1 MSSTLN
7 KGDIQLQISQFILQL
22 KRQELTGSHDV
33 ALATAHL
40 LLRFVSA
47 SKWSHLDQLIVDVRA
62 LGKRLEDA
70 HPREFACGN
79 IVRRVLAVIREASGS
94 ETEGGLAASSMFEL
108 LSDKLPLTVG
118 EETKTKKVLKDA
130 KAEIIEGIQELIEEV
145 STSEENISTASAD
158 MIHEDEVI
166 LTATPDSKT
175 VLAFL
180 LKASVKRKFTVLI
193 TESFPNATEGAHAFA
208 RKLAKAGIETV
219 IIPDSLVYA
228 AMSRVGKV
236 LIGARTVLTDGSC
249 ISSAGVAAVCECAQQ
264 YRTPVLALAGA
275 YKLSPRH
282 PFDIESLIEVG
293 DSGKVVSF
301 TDNAIVDNVEVI
313 NPVYDYIRPKN
324 IDICITNLGGFSSSF
339 VYRLVL
345 DHYNPL
351 DVDLSN

>member
-22 KRQELTGSHDV
+22 KRQELSGSHDV

-47 SKWSHLDQLIVDVRA
+47 SKWSHLDQLIGDVRV
-62 LGKRLEDA
+62 LGNRLENA

-79 IVRRVLAVIREASGS
+79 IVRRVLALIREASG
-94 ETEGGLAASSMFEL
+94 TDPEGGLAASSMFEL
-108 LSDKLPLTVG
+108 LSENQPATG
-118 EETKTKKVLKDA
+118 EKGTTKKVLKDA
-130 KAEIIEGIQELIEEV
+130 KADIIEGIQELIEEI

-193 TESFPNATEGAHAFA
+193 TESFPNDTEGAHAFA

-249 ISSAGVAAVCECAQQ
+249 ISNAGVAAVCECAQQ

-293 DSGKVVSF
+293 DSGKIVSF

>member
-47 SKWSHLDQLIVDVRA
+47 SKWSHLDQLIADVRT

-79 IVRRVLAVIREASGS
+79 IVRRVLALIREASGA
-94 ETEGGLAASSMFEL
+94 EAEGGLAASSMFEL
-108 LSDKLPLTVG
+108 LSDKLPAA
-118 EETKTKKVLKDA
+118 ESKTKKGLKDA
-130 KAEIIEGIQELIEEV
+130 KAEIIEGIQELIEEI

-180 LKASVKRKFTVLI
+180 LKASIKRKFTVLI